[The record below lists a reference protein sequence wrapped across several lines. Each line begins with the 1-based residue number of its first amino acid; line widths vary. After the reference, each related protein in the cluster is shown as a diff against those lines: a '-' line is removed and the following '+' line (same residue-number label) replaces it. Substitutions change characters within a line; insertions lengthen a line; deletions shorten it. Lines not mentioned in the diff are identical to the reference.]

1 MNPWGAP
8 DRIRAMHLANQRADV
23 NGDRRSTEPG
33 LRGTPAPMRGE
44 QAAMPGDN
52 GGGFHD
58 LHRLPPAGPDSGEQ
72 HPQQSVSL
80 AKPKPSRRGLLKY
93 GELVAKGYD
102 LRFEFDSS
110 SEVGPNRCKEGRDAR
125 AHDW

>member
-1 MNPWGAP
+1 MP
-8 DRIRAMHLANQRADV
+8 
-23 NGDRRSTEPG
+23 
-33 LRGTPAPMRGE
+33 GE
-44 QAAMPGDN
+44 QAAVPGDD

-58 LHRLPPAGPDSGEQ
+58 LHGDPPAGPDSGEQ
-72 HPQQSVSL
+72 HPQQAVSL

-110 SEVGPNRCKEGRDAR
+110 SEAGPNRRKEGRDAR
-125 AHDW
+125 AHDWVNVISRNR